1 MKRAS
6 LLRRV
11 ALAFGLIGAGIG
23 AWYAFAVPKTLKVA
37 VGPVDSPQH
46 RFVQAMARALRD
58 TSQSYKLEL
67 VAVADSAAA
76 AGALDRRKVDLAV
89 LRSDDPTSTE
99 ARSIA
104 VLQRRQMVIVARKG
118 GGVETVADLK
128 GRATAVLNSGSESNR
143 GILDRILQHYE
154 MDARQLAI
162 EELSVDQLDKVEK
175 QHDAWIVL
183 VNPASGGAKAVLDA
197 ITRKAGAELVFA
209 GMPGPDGLAL
219 RLRDLSKSTVA
230 AGVFGGTP
238 PSPEEALPTVAVSY
252 ELVATS
258 DLGQT
263 DAKDLLTALVEV
275 RTRLRKY
282 LPRTTFD
289 VEAPP
294 VDEQRRFLAHLGA
307 AAYVN
312 DEDVEGFLETYSD
325 QIWIGLFTLSI
336 LGSSIAG
343 WLGWTG
349 YFDAKPTAMRQ
360 VEDRLRALA
369 TSVGAATTEAELD
382 AARTELDA
390 ILVGQ
395 LGDSGVGSAATAEGM
410 PLVIWISA
418 LGDLIDRRRA
428 KAPSVS

>member
-1 MKRAS
+1 MKRAT

-37 VGPVDSPQH
+37 VGPIDSPQH
-46 RFVQAMARALRD
+46 RFMQAMARALRD

-67 VAVADSAAA
+67 VGTAGSAAA

-89 LRSDDPTSTE
+89 LRSDDPTSSE

-104 VLQRRQMVIVARKG
+104 VLQKRQMVIVARKG
-118 GGVETVADLK
+118 GGVGTVADLK
-128 GRATAVLNSGSESNR
+128 GRSTAVLNSGVESNR
-143 GILDRILQHYE
+143 GILDRILQHYD
-154 MDARQLAI
+154 MDASQLSI
-162 EELSVDQLDKVEK
+162 EEVAVDQLDKAEK
-175 QHDAWIVL
+175 EHDAWIVL
-183 VNPASGGAKAVLDA
+183 INPASGGAKAVVDA
-197 ITRKAGAELVFA
+197 IARKAGGELVFA
-209 GMPGPDGLAL
+209 GMPGPEGLAL

-238 PSPEEALPTVAVSY
+238 PSPEEALATVAVSY

-312 DEDVEGFLETYSD
+312 DEDVETFLETYSD

-349 YFDAKPTAMRQ
+349 YFEARPTGTRQ
-360 VEDRLRALA
+360 VEDRLKALA
-369 TSVGAATTEAELD
+369 TRLGTASTAADLD
-382 AARTELDA
+382 AARAELDA
-390 ILVGQ
+390 ILVGH
-395 LGDSGVGSAATAEGM
+395 LGGRGPGSAPATEEM
-410 PLVIWISA
+410 PLAIWISA

-428 KAPSVS
+428 ETDTAS